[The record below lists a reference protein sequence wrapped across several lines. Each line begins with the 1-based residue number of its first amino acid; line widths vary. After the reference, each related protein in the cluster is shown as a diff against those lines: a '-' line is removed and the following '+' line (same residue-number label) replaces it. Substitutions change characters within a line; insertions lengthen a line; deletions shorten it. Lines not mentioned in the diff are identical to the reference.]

1 MPCKENEDPGR
12 IQLQA
17 GIPPLLQLR
26 GVKSRVPRESI
37 SSVGLS
43 REKRR
48 IAGHSSPRTPI
59 RGPGNGGQGRP
70 PLPNR
75 RHRRPCRCW
84 IPAYAG
90 MATGGTAI
98 PLRFLRFR
106 RNDNPYP
113 ARLND
118 YNGRQPYLAL
128 RDLQCYPFV
137 NPFFSRGV
145 LVAHRRWPIS
155 CQKLTGQ

>member
-1 MPCKENEDPGR
+1 MP
-12 IQLQA
+12 
-17 GIPPLLQLR
+17 
-26 GVKSRVPRESI
+26 
-37 SSVGLS
+37 SSVGQASCLS
-43 REKRR
+43 SLPRTRPRETRDR
-48 IAGHSSPRTPI
+48 LDRGSESGVTALVDGNLSSKQHWTPI

-75 RHRRPCRCW
+75 RYRRPCRCW

-90 MATGGTAI
+90 MTTGGTAI

-106 RNDNPYP
+106 RNDNPHP

-118 YNGRQPYLAL
+118 YTGRRPYLAL